1 MEPRRTSPDNMVG
14 ALEDYNLYA
23 SDPALRRLVRASA
36 PEADEELAAQG
47 EALGAA
53 RTLRLA
59 ADANRHAPELRS
71 HAPTGE
77 RIDQVDF
84 HPAWHE
90 LMALAR
96 RHGLANRPF
105 ADPRPT
111 AWIVYAASLYLH
123 SQVEA
128 GTMCPTSMTQAAIE
142 VLAREPSLFAMLRE
156 RLCSTE
162 HDPRD
167 LPLEAKRSITIGMGM
182 TERQGG
188 SDVRTNRTR
197 AVPQDGGPAWCLRGH
212 KWFFSAPMCDAHLVL
227 AQAAEGPTCFFVP
240 RWRPD
245 GMRNAVHIQRLK
257 DKVGNRS
264 NASAEVEFDE
274 AWALRVGAPGRGIPT
289 LLEMAS
295 ASRLNCALAS
305 AGFLRQAFAQALHY
319 ARHRLAFGR
328 ALIDQPLMTRVLADL
343 GLEAEAAMRLAMTLA
358 GCFGPGAD
366 ALAPAMRRILV
377 PVAKFWICKR
387 AVEATGEAMEVFG
400 GNGYVEEAPMGR
412 LFREAPVNSIWEGS
426 GNVMCLDLLRAIGRA
441 PEDALRLLDRY
452 AQVARADARLA
463 AAVEALRAAMR
474 LPAEDQEPDARRIA
488 SGWARVAQGCAMI
501 EQATP
506 AAAEAFLA
514 SRFDPDWGPVMGIAV
529 GGGDARRLIGTM
541 WEG

>member
-1 MEPRRTSPDNMVG
+1 MEPRRAPPDNMVR
-14 ALEDYNLYA
+14 ALEDCNVYT
-23 SDPALRRLVRASA
+23 SDPALRRLVRATA
-36 PEADEELAAQG
+36 PEADAELAAQG
-47 EALGAA
+47 EVLGAA
-53 RTLRLA
+53 RTRQLA
-59 ADANRHAPELRS
+59 ADANRHPPELRT

-77 RIDQVDF
+77 RVDQVVF

-96 RHGLANRPF
+96 RHGLANRPC

-111 AWIVYAASLYLH
+111 AWTTYAASLYLH
-123 SQVEA
+123 AQIEA
-128 GTMCPTSMTQAAIE
+128 GTLCPTSMTQAAIG
-142 VLAREPSLFAMLRE
+142 VLAQEPALFPGLRE
-156 RLCSTE
+156 RLFSLE

-188 SDVRTNRTR
+188 SDVRSNRTR
-197 AVPQDGGPAWCLRGH
+197 AVPAEGPAWCLRGH

-245 GMRNAVHIQRLK
+245 GERNAVRIQRLK

-274 AWALRVGAPGRGIPT
+274 AWALRLGASGRGIRT
-289 LLEMAS
+289 ILEMATL
-295 ASRLNCALAS
+295 SRVNCALAS
-305 AGFLRQAFAQALHY
+305 AGLLREAFAQALHY
-319 ARHRLAFGR
+319 ARHRHAFGR
-328 ALIDQPLMTRVLADL
+328 ALVDQPLMTRVLADL
-343 GLEAEAAMRLAMTLA
+343 GLEAEAALRLAMQLA
-358 GCFGPGAD
+358 GGFGSGPD
-366 ALAPAMRRILV
+366 PLARAMRRILV

-400 GNGYVEEAPMGR
+400 GNGYVEEQPMGR

-426 GNVMCLDLLRAIGRA
+426 GNVMCLDLLRAIRGA

-452 AQVARADARLA
+452 AQVAAGADARLA
-463 AAVEALRAAMR
+463 AAVESLRAALR
-474 LPAEDQEPDARRIA
+474 RPVEEQEPDARRIA
-488 SGWARVAQGCAMI
+488 CGWARVAQACAMI

-506 AAAEAFLA
+506 AAAEAFVA
-514 SRFDPDWGPVMGIAV
+514 SRFDPDWGAV
-529 GGGDARRLIGTM
+529 LGLSAGGADARRLVEDM
-541 WEG
+541 WAA